1 MMGCRRVVSEQI
13 TGSDQILYSSA
24 NIIALIMLLRI
35 DVKMHAE
42 YAQEIDFCLPCSSYR
57 TRSKQKRR
65 VRY

>member
-1 MMGCRRVVSEQI
+1 MGCRRVVSEQI
-13 TGSDQILYSSA
+13 GSDQILYSSA